1 MAQNGQNITEVAVIG
16 SGSWATAIVKI
27 LSENKSIRIKWWFR
41 SKDTVKLVKKLRI
54 NPNHLSDVKIN
65 NRKVKAS
72 SKIAK
77 VVGDAKFVVL
87 AVPSAFIKDALIQ
100 LDPNALKDK
109 VVISAIKGMIPDE
122 NLLVSEFI
130 EKEFGVPINNQLVIA
145 GPCHAEEVALEK
157 MSYLTIAGPDENIA
171 GSFAQLMNCRYVST
185 HILGDI
191 KGVEYSAVMKNII
204 ALACGIANGQNFG
217 DNFQA
222 VLVSNA
228 VQEIHRFL
236 HAIDPRDRFLD
247 SSAYLGDIL
256 VTAYSQFSR
265 NRMLGNM
272 VGRGYSVRSA
282 MVEMS
287 MVAEGY
293 YAVKSIHEVNKKYQ
307 VDLPIING
315 VYHILYDRVSPMIEF
330 EILKGVLK

>member
-1 MAQNGQNITEVAVIG
+1 MTEVAVIG

-27 LSENKSIRIKWWFR
+27 LSENKNLRIKWWFR

-77 VVGDAKFVVL
+77 VVDNAKFVVL

-122 NLLVSEFI
+122 NLLVSEYI
-130 EKEFGVPINNQLVIA
+130 EKEFGVSINNQLVIA

-157 MSYLTIAGPDENIA
+157 MSYLTIAGPDKKVA
-171 GSFAQLMNCRYVST
+171 DSFAQLMNCRYVST
-185 HILGDI
+185 HILDDI

-272 VGRGYSVRSA
+272 VGRGYSVRAA

-287 MVAEGY
+287 MIAEGY

-307 VDLPIING
+307 VELPIING

-330 EILKGVLK
+330 EILKGVLR

>member
-1 MAQNGQNITEVAVIG
+1 MENSEDKTINVAVIG
-16 SGSWATAIVKI
+16 GGSWATAIVKI
-27 LSENKSIRIKWWFR
+27 LSENRDIKIRWWFR
-41 SKDTVKLVKKLRI
+41 SKETVTKVKKLRI
-54 NPNHLSDVKIN
+54 NPNHLSDVRIN
-65 NRKVKAS
+65 NRKVKAG
-72 SKIAK
+72 SKIHKIVA
-77 VVGDAKFVVL
+77 DAEYVIL
-87 AVPSAFIKDALIQ
+87 AVPSAFLKDAISELSAE
-100 LDPNALKDK
+100 DLKDK
-109 VVISAIKGMIPDE
+109 ILISAVKGMIPDE
-122 NLLVSEFI
+122 NILVSEFL
-130 EKEFGVPINNQLVIA
+130 EKKYNVPLDKQLIIA

-157 MSYLTIAGPDENIA
+157 QSYLTIAGQNEKHA
-171 GSFAQLMNCRYVST
+171 SSFAELMKCRYVST

-191 KGVEYSAVMKNII
+191 IGVEYSAVMKNII

-236 HAIDPRDRFLD
+236 EAVDPRERKLD

-265 NRMLGNM
+265 NRTLGNM

-282 MVEMS
+282 MVEMN
-287 MVAEGY
+287 MIAEGY
-293 YAVKSIHEVNKKYQ
+293 YAVKSIHEVNKKYN
-307 VDLPIING
+307 VNLPIVNG

-330 EILKGVLK
+330 EILKNSMK